1 MQAHRI
7 LIADDDAEILSG
19 AVDLLRIGGREVVT
33 AVDGQE
39 ALELLQAGGLHL
51 ALLDLHM
58 PRKTGLDI
66 FEFVRERSITIPC
79 LFWSGEATDSTAQWL
94 LDEGAA
100 GFLRK
105 PVKPEELRACVARTL
120 EKHWG
125 LAS

>member
-7 LIADDDAEILSG
+7 LIADDDAEILFC
-19 AVDLLRIGGREVVT
+19 AADLLRSNGREVLT
-33 AVDGQE
+33 ALDGQE
-39 ALELLQAGGLHL
+39 ALEILQAGDLHL

-79 LFWSGEATDSTAQWL
+79 LFWSGEATDNTAQWL

-100 GFLRK
+100 GFMRK
-105 PVKPEELRACVARTL
+105 PVKPDELRARVAETL